1 MPARWAAVARKGA
14 ELPHAA
20 RPRIL
25 LAGAHIPGT
34 ERSPAVTSGHA
45 GVEICIQEEH
55 GGYGRIW
62 LDTPSRRFG
71 TVRPRVQ
78 IPGPRPISELR
89 PFLLAVRDRLSLVGQ
104 RR

>member
-55 GGYGRIW
+55 GGDGGVW
-62 LDTPSRRFG
+62 LDTPAGRVG
-71 TVRPRVQ
+71 AGRPPGQ
-78 IPGPRPISELR
+78 IPGPPPTFELR
-89 PFLLAVRDRLSLVGQ
+89 TFLLAEVTGHD
-104 RR
+104 